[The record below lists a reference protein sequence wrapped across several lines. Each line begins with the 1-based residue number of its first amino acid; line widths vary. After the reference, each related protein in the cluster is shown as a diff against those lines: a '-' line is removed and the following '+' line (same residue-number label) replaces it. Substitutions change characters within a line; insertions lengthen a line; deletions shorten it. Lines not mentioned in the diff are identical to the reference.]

1 MSAPSHAALRQLLLA
16 EPKRLLLGAVLAA
29 LTTLGGMALLGLS
42 GWFIT
47 ATAIAGMS
55 ASTAFMFDVFAPS
68 AGSRLLALGRTG
80 SRYAERLVTHD
91 ATFGALAELRVRLFR
106 GWSLPDAAS
115 RLLRSPSKLLF
126 RLTADIDALESL
138 YLRLLVPAATALCA
152 AVLAGVVVAFMQ
164 WQLGV
169 VLGLWL
175 LVCGGAITLLLLKSA
190 IRPGVARSR
199 AVEALR
205 ARAIDLVAGHTELAM
220 AGRLNAQCQALART
234 DHALARADLALM
246 QRDTCAG
253 AAFGIAGSATLAAVL
268 LAAAALV
275 EYRAMP
281 VPLAALAILI
291 ALAAMEPFAGL
302 RRGALEAGRLWLA
315 IKRLG
320 PRLEQ
325 GSAPAGATANVM
337 VAEGAAAIGGVVTS
351 ATTSPA
357 TNWTATATAVGTT
370 ATASAADT
378 VSTKPTD
385 AKVTG
390 PVDVNVAG
398 HTDSGAAIVFEHVAA
413 AQSGSS
419 PMVHA
424 IDLRIA
430 LGERVALVG
439 PSGAGKSTLLALMA
453 GEIAPLAGSVQAAQ
467 ACLFTQRTELF
478 QDSVRDNLRLAA
490 PDADDDRLWH
500 ALQAAGLDVQ
510 VRAFGKGLD
519 TMLGEGGLGLSGGQ
533 ARRLALARLLLHP
546 SRVWLLDEAT
556 EALDAAT
563 ARDVLQRLD
572 RHARAEGQTV
582 IIATHLRREA
592 SLADRLVGVRNG
604 RIAFDVRRGTQDF
617 DAALA
622 ALRQD

>member
-1 MSAPSHAALRQLLLA
+1 MNAASHAALRQLLLA

-68 AGSRLLALGRTG
+68 AGIRLLALGRTG
-80 SRYAERLVTHD
+80 TRYAERLVTHD

-205 ARAIDLVAGHTELAM
+205 ARAIDLVAGQTELAM
-220 AGRLNAQCQALART
+220 AGRLNAQCQALSRT
-234 DHALARADLALM
+234 DRALARADLALM

-315 IKRLG
+315 MKRLG

-325 GSAPAGATANVM
+325 GLAPAGTTANVI
-337 VAEGAAAIGGVVTS
+337 VAEGAAATGSVVTS
-351 ATTSPA
+351 ATTSPE
-357 TNWTATATAVGTT
+357 TNVAAAATAAATTTT
-370 ATASAADT
+370 ASTADT
-378 VSTKPTD
+378 VSTKPID
-385 AKVTG
+385 A
-390 PVDVNVAG
+390 NVAG
-398 HTDSGAAIVFEHVAA
+398 PIDINTAGNASTGAAIVFEQVSA
-413 AQSGSS
+413 AQSGRT
-419 PMVHA
+419 PVVHA

-430 LGERVALVG
+430 PGERVALVG

-453 GEIAPLAGSVQAAQ
+453 GEIAPLDGSVHAAQ

-478 QDSVRDNLRLAA
+478 RDTVRDNLRLAA
-490 PDADDDRLWH
+490 PDAGDDRLWH
-500 ALQAAGLDVQ
+500 ALQAAGLDAQ

-563 ARDVLQRLD
+563 ARDVLHGLD
-572 RHARAEGQTV
+572 QHARAEGQTV

-592 SLADRLVGVRNG
+592 ALADRLVGVRNG

>member
-1 MSAPSHAALRQLLLA
+1 MNAASHAALRQLLLA

-68 AGSRLLALGRTG
+68 AGIRLLALGRTG
-80 SRYAERLVTHD
+80 TRYAERLVTHD

-205 ARAIDLVAGHTELAM
+205 ARAIDLVAGQTELAM

-234 DHALARADLALM
+234 DRALARADLALM

-275 EYRAMP
+275 EHRAMP

-325 GSAPAGATANVM
+325 GLAPAGATTS
-337 VAEGAAAIGGVVTS
+337 AAADVV
-351 ATTSPA
+351 
-357 TNWTATATAVGTT
+357 
-370 ATASAADT
+370 AA
-378 VSTKPTD
+378 KPTD
-385 AKVTG
+385 A
-390 PVDVNVAG
+390 NVAANGTDPGDSNAAG
-398 HTDSGAAIVFEHVAA
+398 HAHTGAAIVFEQVAA
-413 AQSGSS
+413 AQSGRT
-419 PMVHA
+419 PVVHA

-430 LGERVALVG
+430 PGERVALVG

-453 GEIAPLAGSVQAAQ
+453 GEIPPLDGSVHAAQ

-478 QDSVRDNLRLAA
+478 QDTVRDNLRLAA
-490 PDADDDRLWH
+490 PDAGDDHLWH
-500 ALQAAGLDVQ
+500 VLQGAGLDAQ

-563 ARDVLQRLD
+563 ARDVLHRLD
-572 RHARAEGQTV
+572 QHARAEGQTMV
-582 IIATHLRREA
+582 IATHLRREA
-592 SLADRLVGVRNG
+592 ALADRLVGVRNG